1 MKTTIL
7 TLAVVMLVM
16 LGAGSA
22 LAQQPAAP
30 STQPPAGGPMGGMH
44 HGDTMQHGDMMDMC
58 SMMMGRGMMSG
69 GMMGPGM
76 GMMGG
81 RGMGMGMMGGG
92 MMDPGMMEM
101 MHADPKTLAQMLQL
115 RGEIMKAVGDVL
127 LKHAK
132 TLESSA
138 ATK

>member
-7 TLAVVMLVM
+7 TLAVLMLVM
-16 LGAGSA
+16 LGAGTA

-30 STQPPAGGPMGGMH
+30 STQPPAGGPMGGM
-44 HGDTMQHGDMMDMC
+44 QHGDMMDMC
-58 SMMMGRGMMSG
+58 SMMMGRGMMGG

-81 RGMGMGMMGGG
+81 RGMGMGMTGGG
-92 MMDPGMMEM
+92 MMGPGMMEM

-115 RGEIMKAVGDVL
+115 RGDIMKAVGEVL